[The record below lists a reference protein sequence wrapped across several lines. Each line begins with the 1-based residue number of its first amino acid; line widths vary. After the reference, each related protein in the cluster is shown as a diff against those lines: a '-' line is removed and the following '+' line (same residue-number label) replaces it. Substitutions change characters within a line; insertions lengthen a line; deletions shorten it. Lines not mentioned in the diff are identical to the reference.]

1 MRIIIPYITIITKVY
16 SIPILMT
23 IDKNEYYSGSNYIC
37 DDIEGIC
44 IVKRYSINKYI
55 IIIPTAILLIMLL
68 IIIKSN
74 KKIFYKK
81 KVYKLHDKCD
91 SDILDNVLNNV

>member
-1 MRIIIPYITIITKVY
+1 
-16 SIPILMT
+16 
-23 IDKNEYYSGSNYIC
+23 
-37 DDIEGIC
+37 
-44 IVKRYSINKYI
+44 
-55 IIIPTAILLIMLL
+55 MLL